1 MRLAKPRV
9 GILMETKENKRRNN
23 RKTKYNIYYIHNFI
37 LGFRV
42 NVFISFVIII
52 VVCSLFSKGV

>member
-23 RKTKYNIYYIHNFI
+23 RKTKYNIYYIYNFI
-37 LGFRV
+37 LGFKV
-42 NVFISFVIII
+42 NVFINFVIII
-52 VVCSLFSKGV
+52 AVCCLFSKGV

>member
-23 RKTKYNIYYIHNFI
+23 RKTKYNIYYIYNFI

-42 NVFISFVIII
+42 NVFINFVIII
-52 VVCSLFSKGV
+52 VVCCLFSKGV